1 MISLDSLGF
10 DSFFSQQI
18 SADEAR
24 TLRVARVMS
33 DRRDS
38 YALSGEISCHAA
50 VSLGLRHAI
59 ERRES
64 PRPTTGDWVL
74 VEGGAT
80 PTLARV
86 LTRRTELR
94 RRRAGSEVAEQV
106 IAANVDLFFVVTSA
120 NRDFSPRRLERYL
133 AAVRDSGAQAIIVLN
148 KCDLVQDLAPYRQTV
163 AELAPE
169 VGLLMLSAE
178 AGTGLEALAAELTP
192 GRTVAFVGS
201 SGVGKSTLVN
211 RLLEHRTLPTQA
223 IGFEDRGRHTTTHR
237 ELMCL
242 PQGGLLMDT
251 PGMRELGLVV
261 DASALDAT
269 FADVSTLAAACRFAD
284 CRHAREPGCALRAA
298 VESGT
303 LSAARL
309 DAYLTLGREVA
320 AHAARSSPEASH
332 NTKRR
337 WKTVHMQMR
346 GMKKHNRKHAWDDD

>member
-1 MISLDSLGF
+1 MFTLDSLGF
-10 DSFFSQQI
+10 DSFFAQQI
-18 SADEAR
+18 STDEAR

-33 DRRDS
+33 DRRDR
-38 YALSGEISCHAA
+38 YALSGEISGHAS

-59 ERRES
+59 ERGDS

-74 VEGGAT
+74 VEGGT
-80 PTLARV
+80 SPTLARV

-94 RRRAGSEVAEQV
+94 RRRAGSEVAAQI

-148 KCDLVQDLAPYRQTV
+148 KCDLVEDVAPYRQTV
-163 AELAPE
+163 AELAPD
-169 VGLLMLSAE
+169 VGFLALSAE
-178 AGTGLEALAAELTP
+178 TGTGFDALGAELTP
-192 GRTVAFVGS
+192 GRTVAFIGS

-261 DASALDAT
+261 DANALDAT
-269 FADVSTLAAACRFAD
+269 FADVSPLAAACRFSD

-298 VESGT
+298 VASGA

-309 DAYLTLGREVA
+309 DAYLALGREVA
-320 AHAARSSPEASH
+320 AHTARSAPEASH
-332 NTKRR
+332 NAKRR
-337 WKTVHMQMR
+337 WKAVHMQMR
-346 GMKKHNRKHAWDDD
+346 SIKQHSRKHAWDDD